1 MCSWDVECVGMG
13 LRRTWLDVAVRLA
26 MWLCGD
32 VLGHGVVRLQA
43 HVGVG
48 GVQGCV
54 GGVQECRDLLACTG
68 VYEGM

>member
-1 MCSWDVECVGMG
+1 MG

-54 GGVQECRDLLACTG
+54 GGCSGVQGLTG
-68 VYEGM
+68 MYWCV